1 MTSRVRG
8 ENGGVG
14 MDDDADCAGHV
25 WQVIGVRLDH
35 DGAGLE
41 KECVRC
47 GALVVVAGDEL
58 GGWVG

>member
-1 MTSRVRG
+1 
-8 ENGGVG
+8 

-25 WQVIGVRLDH
+25 WQVIGVLLDH

>member
-1 MTSRVRG
+1 
-8 ENGGVG
+8 
-14 MDDDADCAGHV
+14 MDDDADCAEHV
-25 WQVIGVRLDH
+25 WQVIGVRLDP